1 METMTRIH
9 DRQKGPTTAS
19 RDRLLVAAAGVLS
32 PRAVARAGDLHP
44 FGVFILMAGA
54 FLPLADFFIVN
65 VALPTIDTSLHA
77 SPAALELI
85 VAGYG
90 VAYAAML
97 VLGGRLGD
105 RIGRHQ
111 LFQFGAAG
119 FVAASALCGLS
130 PDIWVLV
137 AARVIQGIFAAM
149 LVPQVLATFQAT
161 MDGERKT
168 RALALYVATGGLA
181 AVAGQIA
188 GGMLVTANI
197 LGSSWRSIFLI
208 NIPFGIAV
216 LVVARYVVPATRS
229 DLPTGIDVPGTL
241 AFAATLVALLVPLT
255 EGDTLHWPAWGW
267 VLIAAAAVLG
277 AVTLL
282 IERRSERAG
291 HTPLLPPSL
300 LTLRSTAW
308 GLAMYLAFSVG
319 FGGFLFVFALTVQD
333 GLHADALVGGLA
345 VVPMAAPFLV
355 GSILS
360 RKIINRFGRA
370 AMAGGAILQAAELA
384 LLIIVIVT
392 GWPHVAIID
401 LAGPLTLLG
410 FGQSMM
416 STGLYRVVLVDVPA
430 HQAGIGS
437 GVLVTMQQTGQ
448 ALGVAILGS
457 IYLSFARHSIPVG
470 FAVAIGIQLG
480 ISVLFAMGSRFLPSF
495 TGTASGRNGAMSAA
509 TPATPLW
516 AGSRARLAAAAST
529 RASASWAL
537 IPAPSTR
544 CVYWTPMKGER
555 HA

>member
-1 METMTRIH
+1 MGKTEAAMKPEIMTKIH
-9 DRQKGPTTAS
+9 DQESGPMIATC
-19 RDRLLVAAAGVLS
+19 DRLPPETAGALS
-32 PRAVARAGDLHP
+32 CRAMARARGLHP

-65 VALPTIDTSLHA
+65 VALPTIDVSLHA
-77 SPAALELI
+77 SPATLELS

-90 VAYAAML
+90 VAYGAML
-97 VLGGRLGD
+97 VVGGRLGD
-105 RIGRHQ
+105 RIGRHR

-137 AARVIQGIFAAM
+137 GARVIQGISAAM

-161 MDGERKT
+161 MDGESRT

-181 AVAGQIA
+181 AVVGQIA
-188 GGMLVTANI
+188 GGVLVTANI

-208 NIPFGIAV
+208 NVPIGIAV
-216 LVVARYVVPATRS
+216 LVIARYVVPATRA
-229 DLPTGIDVPGTL
+229 DRPTGIDVPGTL
-241 AFAATLVALLVPLT
+241 AFTASLVALLVPLT
-255 EGDTLHWPAWGW
+255 EGDTLHWLLWGW
-267 VLIAAAAVLG
+267 ALIAGATVLG

-291 HTPLLPPSL
+291 YTPLLPPSL
-300 LTLRSTAW
+300 LTRRSIAW

-360 RKIINRFGRA
+360 PKIINRFGRA
-370 AMAGGAILQAAELA
+370 AMAGGAVLQAAGLA
-384 LLIIVIVT
+384 LVIAVIVIS
-392 GWPHVAIID
+392 WPHVAIIN

-416 STGLYRVVLVDVPA
+416 STGLYRVVLVDVPS

-437 GVLVTMQQTGQ
+437 GVFVTMQQTRQ

-457 IYLSFARHSIPVG
+457 I
-470 FAVAIGIQLG
+470 
-480 ISVLFAMGSRFLPSF
+480 
-495 TGTASGRNGAMSAA
+495 
-509 TPATPLW
+509 
-516 AGSRARLAAAAST
+516 
-529 RASASWAL
+529 
-537 IPAPSTR
+537 
-544 CVYWTPMKGER
+544 
-555 HA
+555 

>member
-1 METMTRIH
+1 METMTH
-9 DRQKGPTTAS
+9 DRESGPTTAS
-19 RDRLLVAAAGVLS
+19 RDRLPAAAAGVLS
-32 PRAVARAGDLHP
+32 PRAVARAGGLHP

-65 VALPTIDTSLHA
+65 VALPTIGTSLHA
-77 SPAALELI
+77 SPATLELI

-90 VAYAAML
+90 VAYAATL

-105 RIGRHQ
+105 RIGRHR
-111 LFQFGAAG
+111 LFQFGATG

-130 PDIWVLV
+130 PNIWVLV

-181 AVAGQIA
+181 AVVGQIA
-188 GGMLVTANI
+188 AGVLVTANI
-197 LGSSWRSIFLI
+197 IGTSWRSIFLI
-208 NIPFGIAV
+208 NIPIGIAV

-255 EGDTLHWPAWGW
+255 GANTLHWPAWGW
-267 VLIAAAAVLG
+267 ALIAAAAVLG
-277 AVTLL
+277 AITLL

-300 LTLRSTAW
+300 LTLRSVAW

-319 FGGFLFVFALTVQD
+319 FGGFQFVFALTVQD

-360 RKIINRFGRA
+360 PKIINRFGRA
-370 AMAGGAILQAAELA
+370 AMAGGAILQAAGLA

-401 LAGPLTLLG
+401 LAGPLILLG

-430 HQAGIGS
+430 HEAGIGS

-457 IYLSFARHSIPVG
+457 IYLSLAQHSIPVG

-480 ISVLFAMGSRFLPSF
+480 ISVLFAMGSRFLPRF
-495 TGTASGRNGAMSAA
+495 TGTASGRNGAMSAT
-509 TPATPLW
+509 TPATPRW
-516 AGSRARLAAAAST
+516 AGSCARLAAAAST
-529 RASASWAL
+529 RASAWSAS
-537 IPAPSTR
+537 ISAPSMR
-544 CVYWTPMKGER
+544 CATGR
-555 HA
+555 Q